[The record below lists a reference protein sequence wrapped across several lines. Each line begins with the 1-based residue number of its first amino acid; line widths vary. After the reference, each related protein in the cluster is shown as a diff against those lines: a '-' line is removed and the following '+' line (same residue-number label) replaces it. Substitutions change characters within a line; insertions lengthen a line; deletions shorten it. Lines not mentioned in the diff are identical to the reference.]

1 MINSDFPLKMEALI
15 VKTGLWPIITKRRFE
30 MEKYRLESVQKNWL
44 TKQELSEMDQLI
56 DLIREETEAAGLDLR
71 DICSIE
77 CPDCGFLIMI

>member
-1 MINSDFPLKMEALI
+1 METSNKKLKKEKIKMKIKYEDYQNMIYNLAHRFQ
-15 VKTGLWPIITKRRFE
+15 KTT
-30 MEKYRLESVQKNWL
+30 N
-44 TKQELSEMDQLI
+44 QELSEMDQLI

>member
-1 MINSDFPLKMEALI
+1 MDFEKIDNGTQFIIFDRVVSKLETINNDD
-15 VKTGLWPIITKRRFE
+15 
-30 MEKYRLESVQKNWL
+30 
-44 TKQELSEMDQLI
+44 KQGEMDQLI